1 MKKWGSLLLAA
12 FMISTFIFPAFATDA
27 QVKVE
32 DDFKAMWVA
41 TVLNLDYPTKATED
55 ETKLKQEAL
64 DAISYAKQMGL
75 NAIILQVRPSGDAI
89 YKCDYFPWS
98 KYLTGTQGKAPSNG
112 FDPLTF
118 WIDEAH
124 KNGIELHAW
133 VNPYRITRKNA
144 KDKAHD
150 FSSLVST
157 HPAVQ
162 YPHWVVKHTD
172 GNLYFNPGIPAV
184 RQYILKSIEE
194 ILSNYA
200 VDGIHYDDYF
210 YPNAKFDDAEA
221 YAQHNPDQLSLENW
235 RRENVNILIRETQA
249 LVKQYSSKIKFGVS
263 PFAVWRNKSSHKEGS
278 DTKALES
285 YSDHYADT
293 KKWVEMKWVDY
304 IAPQIY
310 WEIGFRLADY
320 KTVLEWWESVVAG
333 TGVKLYVGQAPYRL
347 TEKDASSPWY
357 GTDEIFKQ
365 LSLNAQKKVQGS
377 IFFRYQLM
385 KSNANFSKRLA
396 EHYKGKGTLVLEN
409 TSLNDLF
416 VARPS
421 SNKFDTTA
429 SSYYIGGASNPQKSL
444 FINGVEIINRT
455 KQGYFGYFYK
465 LKDGKNTIS
474 IQNGDQ
480 LVVKTI
486 NKVKSRTASN
496 SGSNSNSSASTSA
509 PATPQKNTLVTV
521 EKGALLAVVNK
532 TGANVYNEP
541 STANGGVTFLEEG
554 MKDAVVAYNRNF
566 YKLSNGY
573 WVGKND
579 VKVME
584 NVTFNPQLLNLT
596 HEVSQTH
603 ETIRVYTEDHPF
615 MKLTEKGNTL
625 NLAFSGVT
633 SVPVFSKNGDSF
645 IESVSNDSSG
655 YTLQFNDLKTLQG
668 YSYEL
673 KSFGYEIKLYKQFQV
688 KDSSLPLKGAT
699 IMLDPGHGGKDT
711 GTLGL
716 LGTKY
721 SEKEV
726 VLSISLELRKKLEA
740 LGATVVMTRETDK
753 DVSLQERVQMSKKV
767 APHLFVSIHADN
779 AADTIDLSKVKGFS
793 VFFKNKNSQSI
804 ASKIQSFT
812 INDLFR
818 NDRKV
823 KNMNF
828 YVVRGTWSPSVLIET
843 GFMSNPEDFE
853 WMTQKTE
860 HEKIAQSWANAI
872 ENYFK
877 K

>member
-12 FMISTFIFPAFATDA
+12 IMISTFIFPAFAKDA
-27 QVKVE
+27 QVNV
-32 DDFKAMWVA
+32 DGDFRAMWVA
-41 TVLNLDYPTKATED
+41 TVLNLDYPSKPTED
-55 ETKLKQEAL
+55 ESLLKQEAL
-64 DAISYAKQMGL
+64 DAISYAKQIGL
-75 NAIILQVRPSGDAI
+75 NAIILQVRPSGDAL
-89 YKCDYFPWS
+89 YKSEFFPWS
-98 KYLTGTQGKAPSNG
+98 KYLTGTQGIAPKND
-112 FDPLTF
+112 FDPLKF

-133 VNPYRITRKNA
+133 INPYRITRKTS
-144 KDKAHD
+144 KEKAHD
-150 FSSLVST
+150 FSSLVSS
-157 HPAVQ
+157 HPAVR

-194 ILSNYA
+194 LLSNYA

-210 YPNAKFDDAEA
+210 YPSSKFDDGEA
-221 YAQHNPDQLSLENW
+221 YSQHNPDQLSLGNW
-235 RRENVNILIRETQA
+235 RRENVNALIRETQA
-249 LVKQYSSKIKFGVS
+249 LVKQYGNKIKFGVS
-263 PFAVWRNKSSHKEGS
+263 PFAVWQNKSSHRDGS

-293 KKWVEMKWVDY
+293 KKWVEMKWLDY

-310 WEIGFRLADY
+310 WEIGFKLADY
-320 KTVLEWWESVVAG
+320 KTVLEWWENVVSG

-347 TEKDASSPWY
+347 TDKDKSSPWY
-357 GTDEIFKQ
+357 GTDQIFKQ
-365 LSLNAQKKVQGS
+365 LSLNQQKKVDGS
-377 IFFRYQLM
+377 IYFRYQLM
-385 KSNANFSKRLA
+385 KTNVKFSKRLA
-396 EHYKGKGTLVLEN
+396 QHYKGNDTVVEESN
-409 TSLNDLF
+409 PLNDLF

-429 SSYYIGGASNPQKSL
+429 TSYYIGGASNPQKSL
-444 FINGVEIINRT
+444 FINDIEITNRS

-465 LKDGKNTIS
+465 LKEGKNIIS

-480 LVVKTI
+480 KVVKTI
-486 NKVKSRTASN
+486 NKVKPKSS
-496 SGSNSNSSASTSA
+496 SGSSASASA
-509 PATPQKNTLVTV
+509 NATQKNPIVKVQNGT
-521 EKGALLAVVNK
+521 LLAVVNK

-541 STANGGVTFLEEG
+541 STVNGGITFLEEG
-554 MKDAVVAYNRNF
+554 MKDTVVEYNRNF

-579 VKVME
+579 VNVLE
-584 NVTFNPQLLNLT
+584 NVRFNPQILN
-596 HEVSQTH
+596 VTH
-603 ETIRVYTEDHPF
+603 ETTQNHEIIRIYTVDQPF
-615 MKLTEKGNTL
+615 MKLLEKGNSL
-625 NLAFSGVT
+625 SLVFSGLAALPT
-633 SVPVFSKNGDSF
+633 FNKNENSF
-645 IESVSNDSSG
+645 IEAISQDKSG
-655 YTLQFNDLKTLQG
+655 YSLQFKDIKNLQG

-673 KSFGYEIKLYKQFQV
+673 KSFGYEIKLYKQFQITNP
-688 KDSSLPLKGAT
+688 DLPLKGAT

-721 SEKEV
+721 SEKQL

-843 GFMSNPEDFE
+843 GFMSNPDDFE
-853 WMTQKTE
+853 WMTQKSE

-872 ENYFK
+872 EAYFK